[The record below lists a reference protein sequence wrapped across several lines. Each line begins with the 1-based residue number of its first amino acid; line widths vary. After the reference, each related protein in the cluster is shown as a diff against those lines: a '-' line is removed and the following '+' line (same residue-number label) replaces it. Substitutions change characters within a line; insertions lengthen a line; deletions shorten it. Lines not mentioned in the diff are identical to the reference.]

1 MPQRRHRTIGKT
13 EPPATNRKTRIPKTA
28 RRYFADRPAP
38 SPEKVPDTRLPLADC
53 RRPAAPADPAAGIA
67 RSATDRRH
75 GTTGTGQRPES
86 AADKFFPKT
95 FRVPPEYTTFAAF
108 SLSREQSH
116 ARSSTLP
123 KRDNEGE
130 ANVSVKTAGRGGAI
144 RAYPKTA
151 ETGKRRQQNQRL

>member
-67 RSATDRRH
+67 RSATASRH
-75 GTTGTGQRPES
+75 GTSGTGQRPES

-123 KRDNEGE
+123 KRETK
-130 ANVSVKTAGRGGAI
+130 AKPTFPSRPQGGAI